1 MKHTWT
7 KAAHMLYIDQ
17 PAGVGFSYVTEDSQ
31 LATSDTQAA
40 EELQV
45 VLKRFFSV
53 FTDYKDN
60 PFYMSGQSYAGKYI
74 PYTAQA
80 ILNSE
85 DNSINLKG
93 LIMGSPFMHGE
104 IQRIMMKDL
113 AEAAGLIQGN
123 QLSQLD
129 GLRVRCQE
137 AFNDDPVYFL
147 EQCDKVLHFI

>member
-17 PAGVGFSYVTEDSQ
+17 PAGVGFSFVTEDSQ

-40 EELQV
+40 VELHA

-80 ILNSE
+80 ILNSQ

-93 LIMGSPFMHGE
+93 LIMGSPFLHGE

-113 AEAAGLIQGN
+113 AEAAGLVQGN

-137 AFNDDPVYFL
+137 AFKDDPVYFL
-147 EQCDKVLHFI
+147 DQCDKVKDFI